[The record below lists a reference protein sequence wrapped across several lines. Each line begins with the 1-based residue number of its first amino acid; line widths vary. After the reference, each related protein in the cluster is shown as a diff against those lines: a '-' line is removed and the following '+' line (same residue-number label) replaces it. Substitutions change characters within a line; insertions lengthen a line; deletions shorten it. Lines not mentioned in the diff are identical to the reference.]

1 MEQLE
6 NKQIIVSEKSQ
17 KERFIENVQRW
28 VLIDKQMKIINEKTK
43 KLRSMK
49 HDINDEICNYMNENN
64 LSNNKIG
71 ISDGELKIYEKKEY
85 SPLTFG
91 FIEKSLAEILPNKK
105 NVEFI
110 INYLKSHREI
120 KSSQELRR
128 NTKQNE
134 SIEMN
139 DM

>member
-49 HDINDEICNYMNENN
+49 HYINDEICNYMNENN

-71 ISDGELKIYEKKEY
+71 ISDGELKIYEKKE
-85 SPLTFG
+85 
-91 FIEKSLAEILPNKK
+91 
-105 NVEFI
+105 
-110 INYLKSHREI
+110 
-120 KSSQELRR
+120 
-128 NTKQNE
+128 
-134 SIEMN
+134 
-139 DM
+139 

>member
-128 NTKQNE
+128 NIKQNE

>member
-49 HDINDEICNYMNENN
+49 HDINDEICNYMNKNN